1 MKTGFRMPRTLKMT
15 IVLALVLLL
24 IILSTTPSLAGLVW
38 SG

>member
-1 MKTGFRMPRTLKMT
+1 MSHKLKAM

-24 IILSTTPSLAGLVW
+24 IILSATPSLAGLVW